1 MYVHRSVYSK
11 KKVMVS
17 YILSLV
23 LLLGGGLQIG
33 VRAQSETE
41 ETNTFSIL
49 TYNIA
54 GLPGFFLAQILQKKH
69 QEDR

>member
-1 MYVHRSVYSK
+1 
-11 KKVMVS
+11 MVS

-23 LLLGGGLQIG
+23 LLLGGLQIG

-54 GLPGFFLAQILQKKH
+54 GLPGFLSSADPAKKTP
-69 QEDR
+69 RGSVN